1 MNSGIDFASIL
12 SETDENEEQT
22 DTKRLRNKNIEN
34 VRSNSI
40 SPSKGSTVSI
50 TSMPSKRNVAE
61 MSEVE
66 TAQKSIKLEERTKR
80 NFKGTL
86 LINYLKSAKHP
97 FVLAFLVLSFVL
109 TQILASG
116 ADMFVPYW

>member
-86 LINYLKSAKHP
+86 LINYLKSAKRP